1 MKPTTKALRRSL
13 YAVLAASAAGGA
25 IVAALAVPSATA
37 APDPCAA
44 SQVAKTVG
52 AVATNTGAYLDSHP
66 ETNQALTTI
75 SQQQAGPQSL
85 AALKTYFDANPQ
97 VAKDMQQLQ
106 QPLASLSGRCKLP
119 ITIPQLMGLMQ
130 AAQQRRRASREF
142 ARRAAGRSDGRRSW
156 RRGADPTGTCVGG
169 QPRRRTAS
177 RSRLGLVGLARNDAH
192 GAAGDAGDLQFQTFS
207 GLVNRKA
214 RKSAPIL
221 LSYLIV
227 GTANG
232 YGHSTSDEGACPCCS
247 RPVPR

>member
-1 MKPTTKALRRSL
+1 MTSSFMLTAATLRRGL

-25 IVAALAVPSATA
+25 VVAALAVPSATA

-130 AAQQRRRASREF
+130 ATQGGALPGSLPGGLPAAQ
-142 ARRAAGRSDGRRSW
+142 
-156 RRGADPTGTCVGG
+156 TVGV
-169 QPRRRTAS
+169 P
-177 RSRLGLVGLARNDAH
+177 
-192 GAAGDAGDLQFQTFS
+192 GAAVPAQRAPASVASQGAGPLPGPASASS
-207 GLVNRKA
+207 G
-214 RKSAPIL
+214 
-221 LSYLIV
+221 
-227 GTANG
+227 
-232 YGHSTSDEGACPCCS
+232 
-247 RPVPR
+247 